1 MASHLARP
9 ASRSKPSSVC
19 PSARGRAVRT
29 ALLADGSSTDH
40 GSCTPDGCAEK
51 TPSPSP
57 SSLRTAR
64 VQPQASSPPPP
75 RASPHRACPSTDCRL
90 CASSNATT
98 ARTGAASTRCEAL
111 MCPSGPHR
119 HAPNPSPENIS
130 HIPPRPRL
138 PASHRSRRCSSRRCT
153 RHPVCRRQ
161 SARHPTKTSPAR
173 PLSISAPHPIA
184 TAHTTTAA
192 SRRHPPQSRCPLL
205 LEATLRRP
213 PPRPPLDAG
222 RRARHIF
229 QHICP
234 RAHRP

>member
-98 ARTGAASTRCEAL
+98 ARTGAASTR
-111 MCPSGPHR
+111 
-119 HAPNPSPENIS
+119 
-130 HIPPRPRL
+130 
-138 PASHRSRRCSSRRCT
+138 SRRCSSRRCT